1 MVSHP
6 ANSNETYNSDFS
18 EYYDKITAH
27 KDYHAEI
34 DKLVDFLQRRV
45 NLPQP
50 KILDLGCGTGCH
62 AILLSKLGYDVTAI
76 DLSPHMIRIAQ
87 RKNTDVS
94 FKAGDIGGLLE
105 SDFNFAYSLFNV
117 INCLESIESLA
128 IFLKHVFDRLAKG
141 AVFLVESWNPIA
153 VVAAPPEIVERVY
166 EYEDER
172 IVRKVVPVGDFL
184 RQRLDLTYYIDVFHA
199 GERNEKL
206 KSFVVVHHLLLFTPL
221 EIEYCLRQAGFS
233 DLKMFTALPD
243 LRPATCSDRMLA
255 FVCVK

>member
-6 ANSNETYNSDFS
+6 TNSTETYNGDFS
-18 EYYDKITAH
+18 KYYDKITAH

-34 DKLVDFLQRRV
+34 DKLVDFLQLTV
-45 NLPQP
+45 NQPQP

-76 DLSPHMIRIAQ
+76 DLSPHMIRMAQ
-87 RKNTDVS
+87 RKNTNVS
-94 FKAGDIGGLLE
+94 FKACDIGGLWE

-128 IFLKHVFDRLAKG
+128 ILSKHVFDRLAKG
-141 AVFLVESWNPIA
+141 ATFLVESWNPIA
-153 VVAAPPEIVERVY
+153 VVAVPPEIVERVY

-172 IVRKVVPVGDFL
+172 IVRTVVPVADFL

-255 FVCVK
+255 FACVK